1 MARSSVS
8 AAAAVAVM
16 LAVSCGSDAPAGP
29 STPGIVTPPRPSA
42 ITINGSVTQFQR
54 GQTAQLTALVTLT
67 NGIVEDRSNTV
78 QWQTSN
84 ATVVSVNA
92 TGLVTAHGDGEAT
105 IRATLEGIL
114 GEYGVRVRSANRTP
128 DPASG
133 QRLPLPDIQAL
144 LVQFNNERPGLMDDS
159 CPGGVKYR
167 NNPWLD
173 YMIDRLR
180 ETDTR
185 WGYNAK
191 PTRTSADN
199 GGLPV
204 IAAGDEI
211 AYNFSADPDEGTTNV
226 YLIDILES
234 HCGTPRLTY
243 RHFTGEEPGRWT
255 SLGRF

>member
-1 MARSSVS
+1 VS
-8 AAAAVAVM
+8 A
-16 LAVSCGSDAPAGP
+16 S
-29 STPGIVTPPRPSA
+29 
-42 ITINGSVTQFQR
+42 
-54 GQTAQLTALVTLT
+54 
-67 NGIVEDRSNTV
+67 
-78 QWQTSN
+78 
-84 ATVVSVNA
+84 
-92 TGLVTAHGDGEAT
+92 GLVTANSDGEAT
-105 IRATLEGIL
+105 IRATLEAVT
-114 GEYGVRVRSANRTP
+114 GEYGMRVRTANRTP

-144 LVQFNNERPGLMDDS
+144 LVQFNSERPDLMNES

-180 ETDTR
+180 GTDTR

-191 PTRTSADN
+191 PTRTPADN

-211 AYNFSADPDEGTTNV
+211 AYNFSSDPDEGTTNV

>member
-1 MARSSVS
+1 
-8 AAAAVAVM
+8 
-16 LAVSCGSDAPAGP
+16 
-29 STPGIVTPPRPSA
+29 
-42 ITINGSVTQFQR
+42 
-54 GQTAQLTALVTLT
+54 
-67 NGIVEDRSNTV
+67 V

-84 ATVVSVNA
+84 PAVVSVTA
-92 TGLVTAHGDGEAT
+92 SGLITANDAGDAM
-105 IRATLEGIL
+105 IRATLEGVA
-114 GEYGVRVRSANRTP
+114 GEYAVRVRSANRTP

-133 QRLPLPDIQAL
+133 QRLALPDIQAL
-144 LVQFNNERPGLMDDS
+144 LVQFNNERPGLMEQS

-173 YMIDRLR
+173 YMVDRLR

-191 PTRTSADN
+191 PTRTPADN

-211 AYNFSADPDEGTTNV
+211 AYNFSADADEGTTNV

-234 HCGTPRLTY
+234 HCGTPRLTF